1 MSLDLVPGGV
11 GDVAMRPD
19 ALGKTV
25 GAFPYVA
32 DLRVDGML
40 HAVLVRSTH
49 PRAEVLEIDVSAAAE
64 MPGVVA
70 ILTAADLPPDAFY
83 GPARADRPVLAGGVV
98 RHLGEPVLVVAAED
112 PVVAARAAAAV
123 DVRYRAHLP
132 VLDVA
137 EAAAGKPWHPDGV
150 VVRELTVARGAIAAP
165 DWARPVPVPG
175 AVHVVDGEYAI
186 GRRAGTAAA
195 PGVLA
200 LPGSV
205 RPGQAP
211 PGVDF
216 CTVVLNSAW
225 WHADREQIA
234 QCLNVTPDRI
244 RIVPAGSDG
253 VPDGELT
260 VAVLATMLALRT
272 NRPVR
277 LLDGGVR
284 TAPGA
289 GPAAR
294 LKYRHHVDAQGH
306 ILALQAEILLDA
318 GAYAQHAAAD
328 LAALCA
334 SAAGPYRTPAAHV
347 TALALRTD
355 NPPPPPER
363 GAAAAA
369 CVAVEAQLD
378 RIAACLEGVD
388 PVQVRG
394 RNLLAADDPL
404 PIGQVIPGGC
414 QAGELL
420 LTVANAPLPG
430 RRRAGTLDRFPGS
443 VGLSPPQGTLVRGV
457 GHALGLTP
465 LLPGEGQD
473 YTATATVAY
482 ADGVATLSCAAAE
495 LGQGFLT
502 VGMQIV
508 REVLGAERVEL
519 TVADSDAFP
528 AGPAWGSRLTWV
540 AGGAVHA
547 AATAIARKLCAEIG
561 AERGM
566 STELLTARGGRIR
579 SYDGLVD
586 LALADVA
593 AGRSFEQT
601 ATFSPPHTQSLD
613 PLGSGAA
620 FAGYG
625 SAAHRAVVE
634 VDVELGVVR
643 IVELIGAFDV
653 GRVVNLTQLL
663 GVLEGGAT
671 SGVALALLGQ
681 FGYPTTEDL
690 GGLSVADLLE
700 VPQDGSWL
708 GVKGVWD
715 VSTGPAAAAVLAA
728 IRNATGATV
737 AETPVRSWHLVAT

>member
-1 MSLDLVPGGV
+1 MTADLVPGGV

-19 ALGKTV
+19 ALAKTV

-32 DLRVDGML
+32 DLRADRML
-40 HAVLVRSTH
+40 HAVLLRSTH
-49 PRAEVLEIDVSAAAE
+49 PRADVLEIDVSEAE
-64 MPGVVA
+64 ETPGVVA
-70 ILTAADLPPDAFY
+70 ILTAADLPSDAFY
-83 GPARADRPVLAGGVV
+83 GPVRADRPVLAGGVV
-98 RHLGEPVLVVAAED
+98 RHLGEPILVVAATD
-112 PVVAARAAAAV
+112 PVAAARAAAAV

-137 EAAAGKPWHPDGV
+137 AAARAKPWHPDGV
-150 VVRELTVARGAIAAP
+150 VVRELIAARGEIGPP
-165 DWARPVPVPG
+165 DWARPLPVPG

-186 GRRAGTAAA
+186 GRRASTAAS

-200 LPGSV
+200 MPGAGS
-205 RPGQAP
+205 
-211 PGVDF
+211 

-234 QCLNVTPDRI
+234 QCLNLTPDRI
-244 RIVPAGSDG
+244 RVVPAGSDG
-253 VPDGELT
+253 TPDGELSA
-260 VAVLATMLALRT
+260 AVLATLLALRT

-277 LLDGGVR
+277 LLDAGVR
-284 TAPGA
+284 SAPGA

-294 LKYRHHVDAQGH
+294 LRYRHHVDGEGR
-306 ILALQAEILLDA
+306 ILALQTEILLDA

-334 SAAGPYRTPAAHV
+334 SAAGPYRTPAVHV

-363 GAAAAA
+363 GVVAAT

-378 RIAACLEGVD
+378 RIAACFDDLD
-388 PVQVRG
+388 PVVVRS

-404 PIGQVIPGGC
+404 PIGQVVPGGC

-420 LTVANAPLPG
+420 RTVANAPLPG
-430 RRRAGTLDRFPGS
+430 RRRAGTLDRFPGA
-443 VGLSPPQGTLVRGV
+443 VGLAAPQGALVRGI
-457 GHALGLTP
+457 GHAVGLTP

-473 YTATATVAY
+473 HSATATVAY
-482 ADGVATLSCAAAE
+482 ADGLATLSCAAAE

-508 REVLGAERVEL
+508 REVLGADRVEL
-519 TVADSDAFP
+519 TVADSDAYP
-528 AGPAWGSRLTWV
+528 AGPARGSRLTWV
-540 AGGAVHA
+540 VGGAVHEA
-547 AATAIARKLCAEIG
+547 ASAIAKALCAEIG
-561 AERGM
+561 AERGL
-566 STELLTARGGRIR
+566 SPELLTARGGRIR

-586 LALADVA
+586 LSLAEVA
-593 AGRSFEQT
+593 AGREFERT
-601 ATFSPPHTQSLD
+601 ATFSPPPTQSLD

-625 SAAHRAVVE
+625 AAAHRAVVE
-634 VDVELGVVR
+634 VDVELGAVR
-643 IVELIGAFDV
+643 IVELVGAFDV

-681 FGYPTTEDL
+681 AGYPTTEDL

-700 VPQDGSWL
+700 VPQEGSWL

-715 VSTGPAAAAVLAA
+715 ISTGPAAAAVLAA
-728 IRNATGATV
+728 IRNATGAAV
-737 AETPVRSWHLVAT
+737 VETPVRPWHLVQAAP